1 MSSIPPNPISTQ
13 AGIGLRTQH
22 INQIL
27 DQRVP
32 VPWFELL
39 VDNWL
44 ADGGLTQRY
53 LDEIIE
59 RYPVTLH
66 GVGLSLGGTEP
77 LDFTYL
83 GKIKALL
90 QPQNQHNKS
99 ENQPLWYSEHL
110 CFSQLQS
117 HYSHDL
123 LPLPYT
129 DESVKHIANRIQ
141 QVQDFL
147 GCQMLVENVSSYLEY
162 KENALSEGD
171 FINAIVE
178 EADCNLLLDVNNFYV
193 NQVNH
198 GQDAMQQI
206 KALPHHRVKE
216 IHLAGFEDKQTHVVD
231 AHNNPVAD
239 EVWSIYEKTLAL
251 TGPVATLIE
260 WDNDI
265 PELDVLLNE
274 RQKAQY
280 FLDAR
285 STINV
290 STINVSTTEKVA

>member
-1 MSSIPPNPISTQ
+1 MPSLPPYSIATQ

-77 LDFTYL
+77 LDFAYL
-83 GKIKALL
+83 GKIKGVL
-90 QPQNQHNKS
+90 QRGSSDHANK
-99 ENQPLWYSEHL
+99 PLWYSEHL

-147 GCQMLVENVSSYLEY
+147 GCHILVENVSSYLEY
-162 KENALSEGD
+162 KENALSEGE

-178 EADCNLLLDVNNFYV
+178 EADCHLLLDINNFYV

-206 KALPHHRVKE
+206 QALPHHRVKE

-239 EVWSIYEKTLAL
+239 DVWAIYEDTLAL
-251 TGPVATLIE
+251 TGPVASLIE

-265 PELDVLLNE
+265 PALDVLLDE
-274 RQKAQY
+274 RQKAQG
-280 FLDAR
+280 FLDKQ
-285 STINV
+285 IK
-290 STINVSTTEKVA
+290 TTEKAA

>member
-1 MSSIPPNPISTQ
+1 MPSILPHSIATQ

-83 GKIKALL
+83 GEIKAIL
-90 QPQNQHNKS
+90 QLSGFNNGGFENSNK
-99 ENQPLWYSEHL
+99 PLWYSEHL

-162 KENALSEGD
+162 KENSFSEGE
-171 FINAIVE
+171 FIHAIVE

-198 GQDAMQQI
+198 GQDAFQQI
-206 KALPHHRVKE
+206 RALPHKRVKE

-239 EVWSIYEKTLAL
+239 EVWDLYKQTLAL

-260 WDNDI
+260 WDNDV
-265 PELDVLLNE
+265 PELDILLNE
-274 RQKAQY
+274 RQKAQC
-280 FLDAR
+280 FLDKQTA
-285 STINV
+285 SV
-290 STINVSTTEKVA
+290 TTSEKVA